1 MMGIMARRT
10 RQNHGL
16 EHGTVAILMG
26 RGMRPPLGGY
36 STPGGFFIVGRATTE
51 DVASAAGDA
60 LAQMKAGH
68 RELAVSPYCG
78 TNLATGALLAALIS
92 AAIMR
97 GSRSRAR
104 RMRAA
109 ALAAIGATL
118 GGRPLGQVLQRH
130 FTTLADVDDLRIT
143 GIRRL
148 LSGRFTLHRVS
159 TSVD

>member
-1 MMGIMARRT
+1 MMGMMARKT

-16 EHGTVAILMG
+16 EHATVAILMA

-36 STPGGFFIVGRATTE
+36 STPGGFFIIGRATTE

-68 RELAVSPYCG
+68 RDLAVSPYCG

-92 AAIMR
+92 GAIMR
-97 GSRSRAR
+97 RSRSRAG

-118 GGRPLGQVLQRH
+118 GGRPLGQIIQRH
-130 FTTLADVDDLRIT
+130 FTTLADVDDLHIT

-148 LSGRFTLHRVS
+148 LAGRFTLHRVS
-159 TSVD
+159 TRVD

>member
-1 MMGIMARRT
+1 MGIMARRT

-16 EHGTVAILMG
+16 EHATVAILMG

-36 STPGGFFIVGRATTE
+36 STPGGFFIIGRATTDE
-51 DVASAAGDA
+51 VASAAGDA
-60 LAQMKAGH
+60 LAQMKEGH

-97 GSRSRAR
+97 RSRSPGQRVS
-104 RMRAA
+104 AA
-109 ALAAIGATL
+109 AFGAIAAAL

-130 FTTLADVDDLRIT
+130 FTTLADVDDLRISGT
-143 GIRRL
+143 RRL
-148 LSGRFTLHRVS
+148 LAGRFTLQRVS
-159 TSVD
+159 TRVG

>member
-1 MMGIMARRT
+1 
-10 RQNHGL
+10 
-16 EHGTVAILMG
+16 
-26 RGMRPPLGGY
+26 
-36 STPGGFFIVGRATTE
+36 
-51 DVASAAGDA
+51 
-60 LAQMKAGH
+60 MKDGH

-92 AAIMR
+92 AIIMR
-97 GSRSRAR
+97 RSRNGAR
-104 RMRAA
+104 RVRAA
-109 ALAAIGATL
+109 ALAAIGAAI

-148 LSGRFTLHRVS
+148 LAGRFTLHRVS

>member
-1 MMGIMARRT
+1 MSIMVRRT

-16 EHGTVAILMG
+16 EHATVAILMG

-36 STPGGFFIVGRATTE
+36 STAGGFFIFGRATTD

-60 LAQMKAGH
+60 LVRMKAGQ

-78 TNLATGALLAALIS
+78 TNLATGVLLAALIS
-92 AAIMR
+92 AVIMR
-97 GSRSRAR
+97 RSRNRAR
-104 RMRAA
+104 RVPAA
-109 ALAAIGATL
+109 ILAAIGATL
-118 GGRPLGQVLQRH
+118 WGRPLGQVLQRH
-130 FTTLADVDDLRIT
+130 FTTLADVDDLHIT

-148 LSGRFTLHRVS
+148 LAGRFTLHRVS